1 MPNTTEGII
10 FTCSQTGGFNKL
22 PEHIEKQ
29 LNTADA
35 AIKSLPQIAR
45 KQFIEDVKK
54 AIGDISDPN
63 LPLDVRPVLSDL
75 LSQTHLYLK
84 SGHEKTFV
92 HLCEHAI
99 QVCGRGWSYLS
110 YWVSTEQSLCYS
122 IFWGLKTALE
132 RHNKHMALYLGSQN
146 DGRPQN
152 DEQLPHTKNKNI
164 TRMCEWRR
172 KYLSSQNSTHSSSKL
187 VEFLT
192 RKAEKFQA
200 NLTMSLEPN
209 STRNIDRYLL
219 IRQRILIDKPR
230 RK

>member
-54 AIGDISDPN
+54 AIGDIDDLN
-63 LPLDVRPVLSDL
+63 LPLDIRSVLSVL
-75 LSQTHLYLK
+75 LSQAHLYLK
-84 SGHEKTFV
+84 LGHEKTFIQQ
-92 HLCEHAI
+92 CEHAI
-99 QVCGRGWSYLS
+99 QVCGQGWSYLS

-122 IFWGLKTALE
+122 IFWGLKAALE
-132 RHNKHMALYLGSQN
+132 KHNKHMALYLGSQN
-146 DGRPQN
+146 DGKPQN
-152 DEQLPHTKNKNI
+152 DDTLPNTKNKNI

-172 KYLSSQNSTHSSSKL
+172 KYLSSQSSTHSSSKL
-187 VEFLT
+187 LEFLT
-192 RKAEKFQA
+192 RKAQKFQQ
-200 NLTMSLEPN
+200 NLHMSLEPN
-209 STRNIDRYLL
+209 STSNIDRYLL
-219 IRQRILIDKPR
+219 IRQRILINKP
-230 RK
+230 KLK